1 MSPTHSRPTIG
12 ITATTLKAAR
22 PYADAVDGH
31 GGEPLIVL
39 PGQDAGPG
47 AVLSR
52 LGGLLLSGGPDLQP
66 RWYNG
71 GAAPGHAGPFNEGRD
86 ALELSLVRAA
96 LDLDMPVLGICRGMQ
111 VLNVAQGGTLAQA
124 LAGHGPVGAE
134 SSYHRIFIAPGSKLA
149 ATIGSGGFVR
159 VNSRH
164 HQGVREAHRSP
175 LLLASAYSL
184 EDGVIEALESP
195 EHRWV
200 IGVQFHPERRGELP
214 ADFGR
219 LFEALVYYARE
230 FAGRGGN
237 P

>member
-1 MSPTHSRPTIG
+1 MSTAQSRPRLG
-12 ITATTLKAAR
+12 ITATTLEAAR
-22 PYADAVDGH
+22 PYADAVAEN

-39 PGQDAGPG
+39 PEHAARPES
-47 AVLSR
+47 VLAQ
-52 LGGLLLSGGPDLQP
+52 LGGLLLSGGPDLHP

-71 GAAPGHAGPFNEGRD
+71 GPGPAGHFNDGRD
-86 ALELSLVRAA
+86 ALELSLARAA
-96 LDLDMPVLGICRGMQ
+96 LELDMPVLGICRGMQ
-111 VLNVAQGGTLAQA
+111 VLNVALGGTLARA
-124 LAGHGPVGAE
+124 LDGHGPADGV

-164 HQGVREAHRSP
+164 HQGVREAHKSS

-214 ADFGR
+214 GEFER
-219 LFEALVYYARE
+219 LFEALVHYAGE
-230 FAGRGGN
+230 FSGKSGFS
-237 P
+237 